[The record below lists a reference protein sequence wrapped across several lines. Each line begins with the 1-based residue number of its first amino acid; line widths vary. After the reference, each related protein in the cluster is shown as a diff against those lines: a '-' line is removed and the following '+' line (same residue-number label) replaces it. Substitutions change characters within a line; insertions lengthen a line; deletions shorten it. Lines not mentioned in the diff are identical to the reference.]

1 MMKTI
6 SLLAACFLFIT
17 NAFAQNFP
25 EKKFQWT
32 LHDGWSMQSSMKVS
46 EKGDAIS
53 KQNFTTTEWYNVNVP
68 TTIIAGLLANHVYD
82 FDPFFAKN
90 LEKISGPEFDKPW
103 WFRKEFTLPA
113 SEKNK
118 TVTIRLQGINYK
130 ANLWLNGVQIADTTL
145 LKGPFRIFELD
156 VTKQINYDGPNVLA
170 IEVTRPFNP
179 NRRDGDLAIDYADWI
194 HYPADY
200 NGGIVNDV
208 SINTCDKIAIR
219 YPLVTTKFDLPS
231 LSVAHL
237 TVDARVSN
245 YSDKDENVTVK
256 GKINDNINFEQKVQL
271 QPHETKDV
279 TFTPDQ
285 FPQLNVKDP
294 HIWWPWQYGKQELN
308 RIQLEVINNDKLS
321 DEVADNFGIREVT
334 STLINNK
341 SREFQINGK
350 PIMLRG
356 AAWSPDIFQRRSK
369 ERQENEVKYV
379 RDMHMNIV
387 RSEGKLEDDN
397 FYDLCDKYGML
408 VMTGWMCCGA
418 WQYPENWSDIERNV
432 AMESDKSVMLWLRN
446 KACIFIWLNGSDMP
460 PTDTSVER
468 DYLAI
473 EASLKWPNPIISTA
487 NEGVSKVS
495 GYSGVKMAGPY
506 DWVPPIYW
514 ETDTS
519 KYGGAWSF
527 ATEISPGPSIP
538 PYESLIKFIDK
549 DSLWYTNSEWLYHC
563 GTMKFGTTNIF
574 DTALFNRYG
583 NVSNI
588 KEYIAKAQ
596 AQNYE
601 GHRAM
606 MEAYG
611 LNKYNT
617 ATGVVQWMLCNPWP
631 SLIWHTYDYYLY
643 PAGTYFGMKKSLEPL
658 HVQYSYKSK
667 EVIVANYFLEKFSNM
682 KVQAD
687 VYNLDGS
694 KKFSKTTTTEVDK
707 DGISR
712 CFAIPDV
719 QGLDNVYFLRLQL
732 SDATGKTKSINWYW
746 LSKKDDALNWNKSEW
761 YYTPQNNFADF
772 TSLQSLP
779 KTTLKVD
786 QTITKEGTRT
796 IHKITVT
803 NTGKSVAFFVHLR
816 ALKNKNEDD
825 ILPVIFDDNYLLLAP
840 GESRTIN
847 CSYENKDAAS
857 STPYI
862 LTSAWNADIA
872 NSITGDGSGFADEMK

>member
-1 MMKTI
+1 
-6 SLLAACFLFIT
+6 
-17 NAFAQNFP
+17 
-25 EKKFQWT
+25 
-32 LHDGWSMQSSMKVS
+32 
-46 EKGDAIS
+46 
-53 KQNFTTTEWYNVNVP
+53 
-68 TTIIAGLLANHVYD
+68 
-82 FDPFFAKN
+82 
-90 LEKISGPEFDKPW
+90 
-103 WFRKEFTLPA
+103 
-113 SEKNK
+113 
-118 TVTIRLQGINYK
+118 
-130 ANLWLNGVQIADTTL
+130 
-145 LKGPFRIFELD
+145 
-156 VTKQINYDGPNVLA
+156 
-170 IEVTRPFNP
+170 
-179 NRRDGDLAIDYADWI
+179 
-194 HYPADY
+194 
-200 NGGIVNDV
+200 
-208 SINTCDKIAIR
+208 
-219 YPLVTTKFDLPS
+219 
-231 LSVAHL
+231 
-237 TVDARVSN
+237 
-245 YSDKDENVTVK
+245 
-256 GKINDNINFEQKVQL
+256 
-271 QPHETKDV
+271 
-279 TFTPDQ
+279 
-285 FPQLNVKDP
+285 
-294 HIWWPWQYGKQELN
+294 
-308 RIQLEVINNDKLS
+308 
-321 DEVADNFGIREVT
+321 
-334 STLINNK
+334 
-341 SREFQINGK
+341 
-350 PIMLRG
+350 
-356 AAWSPDIFQRRSK
+356 
-369 ERQENEVKYV
+369 
-379 RDMHMNIV
+379 
-387 RSEGKLEDDN
+387 
-397 FYDLCDKYGML
+397 ML

-418 WQYPENWSDIERNV
+418 WQYPENWSNIERNV

-487 NEGVSKVS
+487 NEGASKVS

-514 ETDTS
+514 ETDTR

-667 EVIVANYFLEKFSNM
+667 EVIATNYFLEKFSNM

-786 QTITKEGTRT
+786 QTITKEGART

-847 CSYENKDAAS
+847 CSYENKDAGS
-857 STPYI
+857 GNPYI
-862 LTSAWNADIA
+862 LTSAWNLDIA
-872 NSITGDGSGFADEMK
+872 HSTTGDGSGFADEMK